1 MAERTLVV
9 DKPRRAA
16 GLLFVLAHGAG
27 GHLEDPLLVD
37 VAATL
42 KKRGFGVARFNFEYK
57 DLGKKVPDKAP
68 KLEATYR
75 EVLARVKRAAPRARL
90 VIGGKSM
97 GGRMATHLAAQGEVV
112 LGLVLLGYPLH
123 PPSKPEKLRAAH
135 LGDIRVPSL
144 FVQGTRDPLCDLKL
158 LRKALKPMR
167 SNATLHVVDGGDHSL
182 VVPKSSGRTRA
193 EVIEEIGG
201 AIEALA
207 GELG

>member
-1 MAERTLVV
+1 MTETTLVLE
-9 DKPRRAA
+9 KPRRAT
-16 GLLFVLAHGAG
+16 GTLFVLAHGAG
-27 GHLEDPLLVD
+27 GHLDDPLLLD
-37 VAATL
+37 VAAAL
-42 KKRGFGVARFNFEYK
+42 RARGFGVARFNFEYK
-57 DLGKKVPDKAP
+57 ELGKKAPDKAP

-75 EVLARVKRAAPRARL
+75 DVLARVKKAAPKARL

-97 GGRMATHLAAQGEVV
+97 GGRMATHLAAQGESVHGV
-112 LGLVLLGYPLH
+112 VLLGYPLH

-135 LGDIRVPSL
+135 LADIRVPCL

-182 VVPKSSGRTRA
+182 VVAKSSGRTRA
-193 EVIEEIGG
+193 EVIEEIGA
-201 AIEALA
+201 AIEAWA

>member
-1 MAERTLVV
+1 MVETTLVLE
-9 DKPRRAA
+9 KPRRAT

-27 GHLEDPLLVD
+27 GHLNDPLLVD
-37 VAATL
+37 IAAVL

-57 DLGKKVPDKAP
+57 ELGKKVPDKAP

-75 EVLARVKRAAPRARL
+75 EVLARVKKASPKARL

-97 GGRMATHLAAQGEVV
+97 GGRMATHLAAQGEPAQ
-112 LGLVLLGYPLH
+112 GLLLLGYPLH
-123 PPSKPEKLRAAH
+123 PPNKPEKLRAAH

-144 FVQGTRDPLCDLKL
+144 FIQGTRDPLCDLKL

-182 VVPKSSGRTRA
+182 VVPKKGGRTRA
-193 EVIEEIGG
+193 EVMEEIG
-201 AIEALA
+201 AAMEAWA
-207 GELG
+207 GGLG